1 MQSLTK
7 HDVLSTLLNTTFGQ
21 GGSTSG
27 TVSITHSF
35 SGSTLTLKYKTVVHF
50 AEERSLQLQVDRVS
64 RESIDHLNSCVADLK
79 KKYKE
84 VTGESLK
91 LSDVKSTDSM
101 ELVSGL
107 SPRKVAYYRRMHVL
121 EIG

>member
-7 HDVLSTLLNTTFGQ
+7 HDVLSTLLNSTFGK
-21 GGSTSG
+21 
-27 TVSITHSF
+27 
-35 SGSTLTLKYKTVVHF
+35 SGST
-50 AEERSLQLQVDRVS
+50 S
-64 RESIDHLNSCVADLK
+64 RESIDHLASCVADLK

-84 VTGESLK
+84 ITGESLK
-91 LSDVKSTDSM
+91 LSDMKSSDSM

-121 EIG
+121 ELG

>member
-50 AEERSLQLQVDRVS
+50 AEERSLQLQVDRAS

>member
-7 HDVLSTLLNTTFGQ
+7 HDVLSTLLNSTFGKS
-21 GGSTSG
+21 GSTSG
-27 TVSITHSF
+27 IVSITPTF
-35 SGSTLTLKYKTVVHF
+35 SGNTLTLKYKTVVHF
-50 AEERSLQLQVDRVS
+50 AEERSLQLQVERIS
-64 RESIDHLNSCVADLK
+64 RESIDHLASCVADLK

-84 VTGESLK
+84 ITGESLK
-91 LSDVKSTDSM
+91 LSDMKSSDSM

-121 EIG
+121 ELG